1 MAHDLRKIDT
11 GLLRFQNDPPQGCPG
26 QQVPKCGMCPW
37 FDLIMQIPAYLVNE
51 HYDDRYFDV
60 VNAIEEAKH
69 IFFRGTGIMDIL
81 SATGQGRKEFRIG
94 ETGFGAGRL
103 LIALMDFLDNCGIR
117 DTSITFNSVELHPVT
132 SERMAAILGGF
143 RTEAGPLID
152 LLVRTYSHVEI
163 SRPGWHRIQLT
174 RPFGTLTLNLWIGE
188 ALEMVHA
195 LTIPCDAWFL
205 DGHGPKKNPAMWR
218 HELLMAIGEKTVTG
232 GACATYT
239 VAGAVRR
246 GLIAAGFSVEQRP
259 GFGGKKAVLKGLK
272 L

>member
-1 MAHDLRKIDT
+1 
-11 GLLRFQNDPPQGCPG
+11 
-26 QQVPKCGMCPW
+26 
-37 FDLIMQIPAYLVNE
+37 MQIPPYLVNE

-69 IFFRGTGIMDIL
+69 IFFRGIGITDIL
-81 SATGQGRKEFRIG
+81 SSNEPGRKEFRIG

-103 LIALMDFLDNCGIR
+103 LIALMDFLGDCGIA
-117 DTSITFNSVELHPVT
+117 DIAITYNSVELHPVT
-132 SERMAAILGGF
+132 SERMAAILEGF

-152 LLVRTYSHVEI
+152 LLVRTYSSIEI

-174 RPFGTLTLNLWIGE
+174 RPFGVLTLNLWIGE
-188 ALEMVHA
+188 ALEMVRA
-195 LTIPCDAWFL
+195 LEVPCDAWFL
-205 DGHGPKKNPAMWR
+205 DGHGPKKNPSMWR

-232 GACATYT
+232 GTCATFT

-246 GLIAAGFSVEQRP
+246 GLIDAGFSVEQRP

>member
-1 MAHDLRKIDT
+1 
-11 GLLRFQNDPPQGCPG
+11 
-26 QQVPKCGMCPW
+26 
-37 FDLIMQIPAYLVNE
+37 MQIPPHLVNE

-69 IFFRGTGIMDIL
+69 VFFLGTGIMDFL
-81 SATGQGRKEFRIG
+81 SAKGQGRKEIRIG

-103 LIALMDFLDNCGIR
+103 LVALMDFLDECGIK
-117 DTSITFNSVELHPVT
+117 DISIAYNSVELHPVA
-132 SERMAAILGGF
+132 SGRMASILGGF
-143 RTEAGPLID
+143 RPEAGALID
-152 LLVRTYSHVEI
+152 LLVRAYSRIEITRPGWQSTKI
-163 SRPGWHRIQLT
+163 SRP
-174 RPFGTLTLNLWIGE
+174 FGDLTLNLWIGE

-218 HELLMAIGEKTVTG
+218 QELLAAIGEKTVPG
-232 GACATYT
+232 GTCATYT

-259 GFGGKKAVLKGLK
+259 GFGGKKSVLRGMKI
-272 L
+272 

>member
-1 MAHDLRKIDT
+1 
-11 GLLRFQNDPPQGCPG
+11 
-26 QQVPKCGMCPW
+26 
-37 FDLIMQIPAYLVNE
+37 MQIPPYLVNE

-69 IFFRGTGIMDIL
+69 IYFRGAGIIDAL
-81 SATGQGRKEFRIG
+81 SAAGAGRKEFRIG

-103 LIALMDFLDNCGIR
+103 LIAFMDFLDNCGIT
-117 DTSITFNSVELHPVT
+117 DLVITYNSVELHPVA
-132 SERMAAILGGF
+132 SERMASILDGF

-152 LLVRTYSHVEI
+152 LLVLAYGRVEI
-163 SRPGWHRIQLT
+163 SRPGWHSIQFT
-174 RPFGTLTLNLWIGE
+174 RPFGALTLNLWIGE

-218 HELLMAIGEKTVTG
+218 HELLMAKGEKTVTG
-232 GACATYT
+232 GTCATFT
-239 VAGAVRR
+239 VAGEVRR
-246 GLIAAGFSVEQRP
+246 GLTSAGFSVEQRP
-259 GFGGKKAVLKGLK
+259 GFGGKKSVLKGLK